1 MKHLMSLAGL
11 SVAGLMLVSCS
22 TQVKE
27 ANYQVIP
34 LPQEISVM
42 EQAAPFILSDGT
54 KIMYPEGNERMQKNA
69 EFFGKLYQRFDR
81 KEPERTSRYGRQGNS
96 SATGGSSENP
106 EGYQLKVTDANVV
119 ISGPTEAGVFYGI
132 QTLRKSI
139 PVVQGMDIAL
149 PAVEISDY
157 PRFFLS
163 WSTFGCV
170 SSFLPG

>member
-11 SVAGLMLVSCS
+11 SVAGLMLVSCN

-69 EFFGKLYQRFDR
+69 EFLASYIKDL

-96 SATGGSSENP
+96 SATGGKF
-106 EGYQLKVTDANVV
+106 G
-119 ISGPTEAGVFYGI
+119 
-132 QTLRKSI
+132 KS
-139 PVVQGMDIAL
+139 
-149 PAVEISDY
+149 
-157 PRFFLS
+157 
-163 WSTFGCV
+163 
-170 SSFLPG
+170 

>member
-11 SVAGLMLVSCS
+11 SVAGLMLVSCN

-69 EFFGKLYQRFDR
+69 EFLASYIKDL
-81 KEPERTSRYGRQGNS
+81 RTSRYGRQGNS
-96 SATGGSSENP
+96 SATGGKF
-106 EGYQLKVTDANVV
+106 G
-119 ISGPTEAGVFYGI
+119 
-132 QTLRKSI
+132 KS
-139 PVVQGMDIAL
+139 
-149 PAVEISDY
+149 
-157 PRFFLS
+157 
-163 WSTFGCV
+163 
-170 SSFLPG
+170 

>member
-11 SVAGLMLVSCS
+11 SVAGLMLVSCN

-69 EFFGKLYQRFDR
+69 EFLASYIKDLTGKPVR
-81 KEPERTSRYGRQGNS
+81 KAREFFCNWGEVRKI
-96 SATGGSSENP
+96 
-106 EGYQLKVTDANVV
+106 LKVIN
-119 ISGPTEAGVFYGI
+119 
-132 QTLRKSI
+132 
-139 PVVQGMDIAL
+139 
-149 PAVEISDY
+149 
-157 PRFFLS
+157 
-163 WSTFGCV
+163 
-170 SSFLPG
+170 

>member
-1 MKHLMSLAGL
+1 MTGKSL
-11 SVAGLMLVSCS
+11 SVQAG
-22 TQVKE
+22 TEGKG
-27 ANYQVIP
+27 
-34 LPQEISVM
+34 
-42 EQAAPFILSDGT
+42 ILL
-54 KIMYPEGNERMQKNA
+54 Q
-69 EFFGKLYQRFDR
+69 L
-81 KEPERTSRYGRQGNS
+81 
-96 SATGGSSENP
+96 GGSSENP

-157 PRFFLS
+157 SPFFLS